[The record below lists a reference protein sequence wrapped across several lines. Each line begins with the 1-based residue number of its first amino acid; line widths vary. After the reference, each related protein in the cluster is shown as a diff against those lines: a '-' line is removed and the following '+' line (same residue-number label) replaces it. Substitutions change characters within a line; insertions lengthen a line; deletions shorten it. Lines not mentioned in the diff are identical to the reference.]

1 MDNTTDINNQFDE
14 FQEFLSREEQHL
26 KYRTLIDVPDEFF
39 NLINDLSQEISLS
52 LLDNNDEDILL

>member
-39 NLINDLSQEISLS
+39 DLISSLVPEDE
-52 LLDNNDEDILL
+52 LDDIP